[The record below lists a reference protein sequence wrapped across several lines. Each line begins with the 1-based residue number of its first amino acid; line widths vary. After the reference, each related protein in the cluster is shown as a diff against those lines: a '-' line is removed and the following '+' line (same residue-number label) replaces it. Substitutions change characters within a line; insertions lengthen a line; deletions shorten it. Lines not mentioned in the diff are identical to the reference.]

1 MKIVYESENDVLTFK
16 DVVVDNF
23 FVNQVGE
30 LCQKSDD
37 VSYAVIA
44 NSLGEPLSYYAYDVA
59 QGTKIKR
66 ILPKVKKIEF

>member
-1 MKIVYESENDVLTFK
+1 MKIIFENEKDVLTFN

-23 FVNQVGE
+23 FVNQMGE

-37 VSYAVIA
+37 VSYTVIA
-44 NSLGEPLSYYAYDVA
+44 NSVGEPLSYYASDVKEE
-59 QGTKIKR
+59 TKIKR

>member
-1 MKIVYESENDVLTFK
+1 MKIIFESDKDVLTFK

-23 FVNQVGE
+23 FVNQMGE

-37 VSYAVIA
+37 ISYAVIA
-44 NSLGEPLSYYAYDVA
+44 NSVGEPLSYYTYDVKEE
-59 QGTKIKR
+59 TKIKR

>member
-1 MKIVYESENDVLTFK
+1 MKIIFESEKDVLTFN

-23 FVNQVGE
+23 FVNVSGE

-37 VSYAVIA
+37 ISYAVIA
-44 NSLGEPLSYYAYDVA
+44 NSHGEPLSYYSYDVRPD
-59 QGTKIKR
+59 TKIER